1 VWRTI
6 WQVWSVRQRAD
17 VLKLQSVPGL
27 LFPDVYLLGRQ
38 GVYLV
43 RSKKLEQ
50 SNYLTILLN
59 IVSTVITMILIL
71 EIMMIKMKTASR

>member
-1 VWRTI
+1 
-6 WQVWSVRQRAD
+6 
-17 VLKLQSVPGL
+17 
-27 LFPDVYLLGRQ
+27 
-38 GVYLV
+38 V